1 VSIHLSQWVTP
12 GSPQKG
18 RHQMKTL
25 EIVKTKRYFDKY
37 VVTHYSDGTYS
48 FENYAQRF
56 NTLIKCLTWGQAMD
70 KAIADRADAL
80 KRIKELEVN
89 SEIVSE

>member
-1 VSIHLSQWVTP
+1 LGYIRYPIKGGKKMETVKVVSV
-12 GSPQKG
+12 
-18 RHQMKTL
+18 
-25 EIVKTKRYFDKY
+25 KRYFDKHK
-37 VVTHYSDGTYS
+37 VTYYSDGTYS
-48 FENYAQRF
+48 FENYLPRF
-56 NTLIKCLTWGQAMD
+56 KDLIHCITWGKSMD